1 VTNAETGL
9 FRPLPLGE
17 DRLAVFRYTGEGFV
31 PAEIEAHP
39 LQDVSAVTLLGQQ
52 IAEKHPVV
60 REWKVGSPADIP
72 FDSLVSRRDDY
83 HPGRSLK
90 LESAYPILQG
100 FKDSVAFGA
109 RVNFSDPV
117 QLYRAHLSAS
127 FSPSPDLP
135 GSQEVHLEAALSRP
149 GWTATALYNPADFY
163 DLFGPTLRGRKGYAF
178 GLAHN
183 RMFVYDP
190 PRQVDLTVDATY
202 WGGLD
207 TLPDYQN
214 VAAPVSTLLS
224 VTARLRGRNVRSS
237 LGHVDDEKGIEWN
250 SVVDQ
255 SLVQG
260 KGYFRTWAGVDLGAA
275 LPLGH
280 SSLWLRSSAGFSP
293 GDPAQPYS
301 NFFFGG
307 FGNNWVDH
315 GNEKRYREQYAFPGK
330 PLNDVS
336 GRNYVRTM
344 AEWNLPPLRFRHAGK
359 PGFFLTWA
367 RTAVF
372 ASALATNLDDPA
384 RRREVTNVGGQVD
397 LQFTV
402 LSALDMTI
410 SAGYARAFEDGVAP
424 QDEVMVS
431 LKVLR

>member
-1 VTNAETGL
+1 M
-9 FRPLPLGE
+9 
-17 DRLAVFRYTGEGFV
+17 
-31 PAEIEAHP
+31 
-39 LQDVSAVTLLGQQ
+39 
-52 IAEKHPVV
+52 
-60 REWKVGSPADIP
+60 
-72 FDSLVSRRDDY
+72 
-83 HPGRSLK
+83 
-90 LESAYPILQG
+90 
-100 FKDSVAFGA
+100 
-109 RVNFSDPV
+109 NFSDPV

-127 FSPSPDLP
+127 YSPSPDLP

-149 GWTATALYNPADFY
+149 GWTASALYNPADFY
-163 DLFGPTLRGRKGYAF
+163 DLFGPTLRSRKGYAF

-237 LGHVDDEKGIEWN
+237 LGHVDDEKGIEWS

-293 GDPAQPYS
+293 GDPDQPYS

-330 PLNDVS
+330 PLNGVS
-336 GRNYVRTM
+336 GRNYVRTHGGV
-344 AEWNLPPLRFRHAGK
+344 EPPA
-359 PGFFLTWA
+359 P
-367 RTAVF
+367 
-372 ASALATNLDDPA
+372 ALPA
-384 RRREVTNVGGQVD
+384 RGQARLLPHLGADGGLRLGPGDEPGRLGPAPRGHERGRAGGPAVHGALGARHDDLRRLRARVRGRRR
-397 LQFTV
+397 
-402 LSALDMTI
+402 A
-410 SAGYARAFEDGVAP
+410 AGRGHGLAQGPAVAP
-424 QDEVMVS
+424 PGAGAAR
-431 LKVLR
+431 LLPG